1 MRFNEIINLFLW
13 KQLPYDIKC
22 LLYSAVAGYHKR
34 KMTTGYCDVIKTIK
48 NINNTGNNVDNCNN
62 SLNLL
67 DVDTF
72 MQYNENRLY
81 SLNYFYILK
90 FEKELNIY
98 KSWSLQRVAHVIY
111 DCEKIKE
118 QYGRSLYVY
127 FLNKNND
134 LNSLSYENTLLYGNT
149 NTYLR
154 NISPRYNKI
163 MITDLLIIDLFIKR
177 NNIDISIIDK
187 DEIIKI
193 MFKDK
198 KYVSSLNQ
206 KGLQDV
212 IKNSIFLIDL
222 NELLSNFFSF
232 KKENLFYQS
241 IYKV

>member
-22 LLYSAVAGYHKR
+22 LLYFAVAGYHKR
-34 KMTTGYCDVIKTIK
+34 KIRTGYCDVIKTIK

-67 DVDTF
+67 NVDTF

-90 FEKELNIY
+90 FEKKLNIY

-118 QYGRSLYVY
+118 QYGTNLYVY

-134 LNSLSYENTLLYGNT
+134 LSSLSYENMLSYGNT

-154 NISPRYNKI
+154 NISPQYNKI

-177 NNIDISIIDK
+177 NNLDIDLESMERRIQRLNFLKNLVLPSDINK
-187 DEIIKI
+187 DI
-193 MFKDK
+193 
-198 KYVSSLNQ
+198 KYVLSLNQ
-206 KGLQDV
+206 
-212 IKNSIFLIDL
+212 
-222 NELLSNFFSF
+222 
-232 KKENLFYQS
+232 
-241 IYKV
+241 